1 MVRPG
6 TLTIRT
12 KLIGAFAFVL
22 ASVLG
27 LGLYGWYNVNVM
39 SGMLDEVAQKRT
51 ASMQWVGEINME
63 AYKYRMSLLRY
74 IVGEQSVDEQ
84 EKELAKREKDF
95 ATVSKNYEALIES
108 DEERAAYEQFKH
120 DWGAFRKEAAVVV
133 QLAREGKKQ
142 EAAAHNGSKANEP
155 AKTAN
160 TSLDK
165 LIAYNLKSAQAA
177 ATRGA
182 GIAERAKTLTAGTLA
197 LLALVSAGLG
207 FLLVRGITRSI
218 ARITGTMRA
227 LAAGDL
233 SAEVPLRGQKTEM
246 GAIADTVQV
255 FKEALV
261 ERQELE
267 RSSKSQE
274 EGVARERQASMRRV
288 ADEFERTV
296 GGIVTTVSSAAT
308 ELQASAE
315 TMMTAAQ
322 EATGQTQTVASASE
336 RASANVQTVAAA
348 AEELAASVQEIARQV
363 NDSARIAGQA
373 VRDADDTADKVKH
386 LSASAQKIGD
396 ILDLINTIAGQ
407 TNLLALNA
415 TIEAARAGDAGR
427 GFAVVAQE
435 VKVLA
440 EQTAR
445 ATAEIAAQITEIQT
459 FTAESATAINGVA
472 GVIREINDIAERIAT
487 SVQQQGAATQE
498 IARNV
503 QEAAQGTG
511 EVSVNIA
518 GVSRATQESSAAST
532 QLLSSASD
540 LSRQSETLRG
550 EVQRFLASVRAA

>member
-1 MVRPG
+1 MARSG
-6 TLTIRT
+6 QLTIRT
-12 KLIGAFAFVL
+12 KLVGAFAFVL

-27 LGLYGWYNVNVM
+27 LGLYGWYNVNIT
-39 SGMLDEVAQKRT
+39 SALLDEVAQKRT
-51 ASMQWVGEINME
+51 ASMRWVGEINIE

-95 ATVSKNYEALIES
+95 ATVSKNYEALIET
-108 DEERAAYEQFKH
+108 DEERAAYDQFKR
-120 DWGAFRKEAAVVV
+120 DWGAFKKEAAVVIE
-133 QLAREGKKQ
+133 LARQGKKQ
-142 EAAAHNGSKANEP
+142 EAATHNAGKGNAP

-160 TSLDK
+160 TSLDQ
-165 LIAYNLKSAQAA
+165 LIEINIKSAESAA
-177 ATRGA
+177 ARGA
-182 GIAERAKTLTAGTLA
+182 EVAARAKTLTIATLA
-197 LLALVSAGLG
+197 VVVFLSAGLA
-207 FLLVRGITRSI
+207 FLLVRSITKAI
-218 ARITGTMRA
+218 ARITATMRA

-233 SAEVPLRGQKTEM
+233 SVEVPLRGQRTEM

-261 ERQELE
+261 ERRELE
-267 RSSKSQE
+267 QTSKSQE
-274 EGVARERQASMRRV
+274 ETVRRERQASMRHV

-315 TMMTAAQ
+315 TMMSSAQ
-322 EATGQTQTVASASE
+322 EATSQTQAVASASE

-373 VRDADDTADKVKH
+373 VRDANDTAVKVKH

-415 TIEAARAGDAGR
+415 TIEAARAGEAGR

-445 ATAEIAAQITEIQT
+445 ATAEIAAQITDIQT
-459 FTAESATAINGVA
+459 FTADSATAINGVA

-487 SVQQQGAATQE
+487 SVEQQGAATQE

-503 QEAAQGTG
+503 QEAAHGTG
-511 EVSVNIA
+511 EVSVNIT

-540 LSRQSETLRG
+540 LSRQSETLRA

>member
-1 MVRPG
+1 MVRSG
-6 TLTIRT
+6 HLTIRA
-12 KLIGAFAFVL
+12 KLVGAFTFVL

-27 LGLYGWYNVNVM
+27 LGLYGWHNVNTM
-39 SGMLDEVAQKRT
+39 SHLLDEVAQKRT
-51 ASMQWVGEINME
+51 ASMRWVGEINME

-74 IVGEQSVDEQ
+74 IVGEQSADEQ
-84 EKELAKREKDF
+84 EKELTKRAKDF
-95 ATVSKNYEALIES
+95 ATVSKNYEALIET
-108 DEERAAYEQFKH
+108 DEERAAYDQFKR
-120 DWGAFRKEAAVVV
+120 DWGAFLKEAAVVV
-133 QLAREGKKQ
+133 ELARQGKKDA
-142 EAAAHNGSKANEP
+142 AAAHNGAKANAP

-165 LIAYNLKSAQAA
+165 LIEFNLKSAEDAA
-177 ATRGA
+177 ARGA
-182 GIAERAKTLTAGTLA
+182 AIAAQAKELTIITLA

-207 FLLVRGITRSI
+207 FLLVRSITRAI
-218 ARITGTMRA
+218 ARITAAMRT
-227 LAAGDL
+227 LASGDL
-233 SAEVPLRGQKTEM
+233 SADVPLRGQKTEM

-261 ERQELE
+261 ERHDLE
-267 RSSKSQE
+267 QSSKSQE
-274 EGVARERQASMRRV
+274 ERVARERRASMRQV

-296 GGIVTTVSSAAT
+296 GSIVTTVSSAAT

-315 TMMTAAQ
+315 TMMTSAQ
-322 EATGQTQTVASASE
+322 DATEQTQAVASASE

-373 VRDADDTADKVKH
+373 VRDADDTAVKVKH

-415 TIEAARAGDAGR
+415 TIEAARAGEAGR

-459 FTAESATAINGVA
+459 FTAESASAINGVA
-472 GVIREINDIAERIAT
+472 GVIREINDIAERIAA
-487 SVQQQGAATQE
+487 SVDQQGAATQE

-503 QEAAQGTG
+503 QEAAHGTG